1 MRIYLIRHPRPEVGP
16 GICYGRSELSV
27 SRQEQSE
34 VLAALLPQ
42 LQALPPATPIFSSP
56 LQRCATLAQQLAS
69 ARCAAAPQFDAR
81 LAEMDFGDW
90 EMRAWDAIARDE
102 IDAWAADLNGYH
114 PGGGEN
120 VLQMAAR
127 VHAFHTD
134 LARSQH
140 ACAIVVCHAGS
151 IRLSL
156 ACQPGR
162 SIDEIAAIA
171 AGSAHQIA
179 YGALCVLDLPRAV
192 LQ

>member
-1 MRIYLIRHPRPEVGP
+1 MRVYLIRHPRPEVGP
-16 GICYGRSELSV
+16 GICYGRSDLKV
-27 SRQEQSE
+27 SSHEQSQA
-34 VLAALLPQ
+34 LAALLPQ

-56 LQRCATLAQQLAS
+56 LIRCATLAQQLS
-69 ARCAAAPQFDAR
+69 AARGGAAVQFDAR

-90 EMRAWDAIARDE
+90 ELRAWDAIPRDE
-102 IDAWAADLNGYH
+102 IDAWATDLTNYR
-114 PGGGEN
+114 PGGGES
-120 VLQMAAR
+120 VLQMVAR
-127 VHAFHTD
+127 VHAFHAD

-162 SIDEIAAIA
+162 SMQDIAAVA

-179 YGALCVLDLPRAV
+179 YGALYVLDWP
-192 LQ
+192 QT

>member
-1 MRIYLIRHPRPEVGP
+1 MRIHLIRHPRPEVGP
-16 GICYGRSELSV
+16 GICYGRSDLTVSV
-27 SRQEQSE
+27 QEQAE

-42 LQALPPATPIFSSP
+42 LQALPSTTPIFSSP
-56 LQRCATLAQQLAS
+56 LLRCATLAQQLS
-69 ARCAAAPQFDAR
+69 VARGVAAPQFDAR

-90 EMRAWDAIARDE
+90 ELRAWDAIPRDE
-102 IDAWAADLNGYH
+102 IDAWASDLTNYR
-114 PGGGEN
+114 PGGGES
-120 VLQMAAR
+120 VLQVVTR
-127 VHAFHTD
+127 VHAFHAD

-162 SIDEIAAIA
+162 SMQEIAAVA

-179 YGALCVLDLPRAV
+179 YGAHCVLDWP
-192 LQ
+192 QT